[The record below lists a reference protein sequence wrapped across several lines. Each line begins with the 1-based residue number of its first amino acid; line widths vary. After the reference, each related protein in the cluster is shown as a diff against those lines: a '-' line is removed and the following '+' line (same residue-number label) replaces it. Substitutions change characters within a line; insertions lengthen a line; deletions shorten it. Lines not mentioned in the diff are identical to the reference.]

1 MPSGGSS
8 RGQHRASRLAALVV
22 AAFALFAGTG
32 GANALTPIPVQAD
45 QDRVEITTLGDAY
58 EGRGD
63 SLQVETAVG
72 GEGVSGRMTVR
83 ASVPGTS
90 PNWMVFALT
99 NKSDKSLVCLPS
111 APSTSN
117 TRAAPPT
124 FEILATL
131 LSAMEKSF

>member
-8 RGQHRASRLAALVV
+8 RGQHRASRLAALAV

-83 ASVPGTS
+83 A
-90 PNWMVFALT
+90 
-99 NKSDKSLVCLPS
+99 
-111 APSTSN
+111 
-117 TRAAPPT
+117 
-124 FEILATL
+124 
-131 LSAMEKSF
+131 